1 MEEKQYLWRY
11 NDIEKRMNELHKKYK
26 ELVDIFFGDVI
37 DKNTGYFP
45 FYSGI
50 KYSYAD
56 LNISFYRGLIYIHG
70 GSEGMQA

>member
-50 KYSYAD
+50 K
-56 LNISFYRGLIYIHG
+56 
-70 GSEGMQA
+70 